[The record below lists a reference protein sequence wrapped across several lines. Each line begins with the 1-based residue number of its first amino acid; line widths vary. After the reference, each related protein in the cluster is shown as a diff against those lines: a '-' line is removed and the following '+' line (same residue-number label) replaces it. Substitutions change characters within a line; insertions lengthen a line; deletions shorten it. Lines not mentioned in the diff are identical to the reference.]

1 MSTFSG
7 LNTAYTA
14 LTAARRGLDVVGQ
27 NIANATTAGYTRQR
41 VTTSSIGSVAQ
52 AGPLSA
58 PLQVGQGVSVDGI
71 ARLGNVYLDAR
82 VRDSA
87 ATSGYWAVRANTM
100 SSLEAGF
107 QEPGPN
113 GLSTQLQQFWA
124 GWQDIANRPG
134 EPAPAG
140 IILEKAGVL
149 TSQIAGG
156 YRSVDTQWTQ
166 LRSELSG
173 MAGELND
180 AASQVADLNGRI
192 RAAKAAGNSINELLD
207 HRNLLTTTIAALS
220 GGTVRNLDD
229 GTAEVLIGGNAIVSG
244 DTFRPVTVL
253 GSAHLVGAATDPVR
267 LEWVHRPGATVSLD
281 AGEMAGAISMLAPT
295 AAGGTGGALAEA
307 AEQYNTF
314 ATYLADTVNA
324 VHSTGYTTGG
334 TLAGD
339 FFEIDTTAGV
349 PAALGL
355 SVLPTT
361 VGDLATASLNGG
373 ALDGSNADAIASLGT
388 GNASPDKQW
397 SSFVTRTGVASR
409 SEMQQATLGELAASA
424 AAANQLSNASVDL
437 DEENI
442 NMLTYQVAYQGAA
455 RVMTAVDEML
465 DTLINRTGL
474 VGR

>member
-52 AGPLSA
+52 VGPLSA

-87 ATSGYWAVRANTM
+87 ATSGYWAVRAHTM
-100 SSLEAGF
+100 SSLEVGL
-107 QEPGPN
+107 QEPGKN
-113 GLSTQLQQFWA
+113 GLSTRLQEFWA
-124 GWQDIANRPG
+124 GWQDLANRPG
-134 EPAPAG
+134 EPAAAG

-149 TSQIAGG
+149 TSQIASG
-156 YRSVDTQWTQ
+156 YQAVDTQWTQ
-166 LRSELSG
+166 RRSELAG
-173 MAGELND
+173 MASELND
-180 AASQVADLNGRI
+180 AAAQVADLNGRI
-192 RAAKAAGNSINELLD
+192 RAAKASGSSINELLD
-207 HRNLLTTTIAALS
+207 HRNLLTTTLAALS
-220 GGTVRNLDD
+220 GGTVRNLED

-244 DTFRPVTVL
+244 DSFRPVTVL
-253 GSAHLVGAATDPVR
+253 GSAHLSGAATDPVR
-267 LEWVHRPGATVSLD
+267 LEWVHRPGATVSLN

-295 AAGGTGGALAEA
+295 AGGAGGALAEA
-307 AEQYNTF
+307 AEQYNAF
-314 ATYLADTVNA
+314 ATYLADTVNQ

-339 FFEIDTTAGV
+339 FFAIDTTGGV

-355 SVLPTT
+355 SVLATT
-361 VGDLATASLNGG
+361 VDDLATASLNGG
-373 ALDGSNADAIASLGT
+373 PLDASNAAAISALGT
-388 GNASPDKQW
+388 GNTSPDKMW
-397 SSFVTRTGVASR
+397 STFVTRTGVASR
-409 SEMQQATLGELAASA
+409 SEMQQAVLGELAASA
-424 AAANQLSNASVDL
+424 AVGNQLSNASVDL

-442 NMLTYQVAYQGAA
+442 NMLTHQVAYQGAA
-455 RVMTAVDEML
+455 RVMTAIDEML
-465 DTLINRTGL
+465 DTLINRTGV

>member
-27 NIANATTAGYTRQR
+27 NIANATTEGYTRQR

-52 AGPLSA
+52 VGPLSA

-100 SSLEAGF
+100 ASLEISL
-107 QEPGPN
+107 QEPGEK

-124 GWQDIANRPG
+124 GWQDLANRPG

-149 TSQIAGG
+149 TSQIASG
-156 YRSVDTQWTQ
+156 YQAVDNQWTQ
-166 LRSELSG
+166 LRSELAG
-173 MAGELND
+173 MASELND
-180 AASQVADLNGRI
+180 AAAQVADLNGRI
-192 RAAKAAGNSINELLD
+192 RAAKASGSSVNELLD

-220 GGTVRNLDD
+220 GGTVRNLED

-253 GSAHLVGAATDPVR
+253 GSAHLAGAGSNQVR
-267 LEWVHRPGATVSLD
+267 LEWEHRPGAPVTLD
-281 AGEMAGAISMLAPT
+281 AGEIAGAISMLAP
-295 AAGGTGGALAEA
+295 ANGGTGGTLAEA
-307 AEQYNTF
+307 AEQYNQF
-314 ATYLADTVNA
+314 ATNLAATVNA
-324 VHSTGYTTGG
+324 VHSTGYTSGG
-334 TLAGD
+334 VQAGD
-339 FFEIDTTAGV
+339 FFAIDTAV

-361 VGDLATASLNGG
+361 VDDLATASPTGG
-373 ALDGSNADAIASLGT
+373 PLDGSNAAAIAALGT
-388 GNASPDKQW
+388 GNSSPDKMW

-409 SEMQQATLGELAASA
+409 SEMQQAVLGELAASA
-424 AAANQLSNASVDL
+424 AVTNQLSNASVDL

-442 NMLTYQVAYQGAA
+442 NMLTHQTAYQGAA
-455 RVMTAVDEML
+455 RVMTAIDEML
-465 DTLINRTGL
+465 DTLINRTGV

>member
-27 NIANATTAGYTRQR
+27 NIANATTQGYTRQR

-52 AGPLSA
+52 VGPLSA

-87 ATSGYWAVRANTM
+87 ASSGYWAVRANTM
-100 SSLEAGF
+100 SSLEVSL
-107 QEPGPN
+107 QEPGEN
-113 GLSTQLQQFWA
+113 GLSTRLQEFWA
-124 GWQDIANRPG
+124 GWQDLANRPG

-149 TSQIAGG
+149 TSQIASG
-156 YRSVDTQWTQ
+156 YKAVDNQWTQ
-166 LRSELSG
+166 LRSELAG
-173 MAGELND
+173 MASELND
-180 AASQVADLNGRI
+180 AAAQVADLNGRI
-192 RAAKAAGNSINELLD
+192 RAAKASGSSVNELLD

-220 GGTVRNLDD
+220 GGTVRNLPD

-244 DTFRPVTVL
+244 DTFRPVTVV
-253 GSAHLVGAATDPVR
+253 GSAHLDGAANPPVH
-267 LEWVHRPGATVSLD
+267 LEWVHRPGASVSLD

-295 AAGGTGGALAEA
+295 TPAGTGGALAEA
-307 AEQYNTF
+307 AKQYNEF
-314 ATYLADTVNA
+314 ATYLAETVNA
-324 VHSTGYTTGG
+324 AHSAGYTNSGVQ
-334 TLAGD
+334 AGA
-339 FFEIDTTAGV
+339 FFEMDTTAGV

-355 SVLPTT
+355 SVLPTS
-361 VGDLATASLNGG
+361 VADLATASPTGG
-373 ALDGSNADAIASLGT
+373 NLDGSNAAAISALGT
-388 GNASPDKQW
+388 GNGSPDKVW
-397 SSFVTRTGVASR
+397 STFVTRTGVASR
-409 SEMQQATLGELAASA
+409 SEMQQAVLGELAASA
-424 AAANQLSNASVDL
+424 AVGNQLSNASVDL

-442 NMLTYQVAYQGAA
+442 NMLTHQVAYQGAA
-455 RVMTAVDEML
+455 RVMTAIDEML
-465 DTLINRTGL
+465 DTLINRTGV

>member
-27 NIANATTAGYTRQR
+27 NIANATTEGYTRQR

-52 AGPLSA
+52 VGPLSA

-100 SSLEAGF
+100 ASLEVSL
-107 QEPGPN
+107 QEPGKN

-124 GWQDIANRPG
+124 GWQDLANRPG

-156 YRSVDTQWTQ
+156 YQSIDNQWTQ
-166 LRSELSG
+166 LRTELAG
-173 MAGELND
+173 MASELND
-180 AASQVADLNGRI
+180 AAAQVADLNGRI
-192 RAAKAAGNSINELLD
+192 RAAKASGSSVNELLD
-207 HRNLLTTTIAALS
+207 HRNVLTTTIAALS
-220 GGTVRNLDD
+220 GGTVRNLED

-253 GSAHLVGAATDPVR
+253 GSAHLSGAGTDPVR
-267 LEWVHRPGATVSLD
+267 LEWEHRPGVSVPLD
-281 AGEMAGAISMLAPT
+281 AGEIAGAISMLAPT
-295 AAGGTGGALAEA
+295 NGGTGGALAEA
-307 AEQYNTF
+307 AEQYNAF
-314 ATYLADTVNA
+314 AANLAATVNA
-324 VHSTGYTTGG
+324 VHSTGYTTSG
-334 TLAGD
+334 TLAGN
-339 FFEIDTTAGV
+339 FFEIDAAV

-361 VGDLATASLNGG
+361 VADLATASANGG
-373 ALDGSNADAIASLGT
+373 PLDGSNASAIAALGT
-388 GNASPDKQW
+388 GNASPDRMW
-397 SSFVTRTGVASR
+397 STFVTRTGVTSR
-409 SEMQQATLGELAASA
+409 SEMQQAVLGELAASA
-424 AAANQLSNASVDL
+424 AVSNQLSNASVDL

-442 NMLTYQVAYQGAA
+442 NMLTHQTAYQGAA
-455 RVMTAVDEML
+455 RVITAIDEML
-465 DTLINRTGL
+465 DTLINRTGV

>member
-7 LNTAYTA
+7 LNTAFTA

-41 VTTSSIGSVAQ
+41 VTTSSVGSVAQ
-52 AGPLSA
+52 VGPLSA
-58 PLQVGQGVSVDGI
+58 PLQVGQGVTVDGI

-82 VRDSA
+82 VRESA
-87 ATSGYWAVRANTM
+87 ASSGYWAVRANTM
-100 SSLEAGF
+100 SSLELSL
-107 QEPGPN
+107 QEPGEN
-113 GLSTQLQQFWA
+113 GLSARLQQFWA
-124 GWQDIANRPG
+124 GWQDLSNRPG

-140 IILEKAGVL
+140 ILLEKAGMV
-149 TSQIAGG
+149 TSQIASG
-156 YRSVDTQWTQ
+156 YKAVDTQWTQ
-166 LRSELSG
+166 LRNELDGMASEL
-173 MAGELND
+173 NN
-180 AASQVADLNGRI
+180 AASQVAEINGRI
-192 RAAKAAGNSINELLD
+192 RAAKAAGSSVNELID

-253 GSAHLVGAATDPVR
+253 GSAHLAGATGDPVR
-267 LEWVHRPGATVSLD
+267 LEWAHRPNVTVSLD

-307 AEQYNTF
+307 AEQYNKF
-314 ATYLADTVNA
+314 ATDLAATVNA
-324 VHSTGYTTGG
+324 AHITGHTSTGATG
-334 TLAGD
+334 LD
-339 FFEIDTTAGV
+339 FFAINAAV

-355 SVLPTT
+355 TVVPTDLS
-361 VGDLATASLNGG
+361 GLATG
-373 ALDGSNADAIASLGT
+373 AAGAGLLDGSNADAIAQLGT
-388 GNASPDKQW
+388 GSASPDNQW
-397 SSFVTRTGVASR
+397 SSIVTRIGVASR
-409 SEMQQATLGELAASA
+409 SDMQQATLGEMAASA
-424 AAANQLSNASVDL
+424 AVRNQLSNASVDL

-442 NMLTYQVAYQGAA
+442 SMLTYQVAYQGAA